1 MGSSF
6 LFGESNAR
14 GKWAERESEMN
25 VSDYSEAQSRLSVKF
40 PDVDILSAM
49 AIQAALMHNTDLF

>member
-1 MGSSF
+1 
-6 LFGESNAR
+6 
-14 GKWAERESEMN
+14 MN